1 MSDVRRNRNHSFTTM
16 EHKRPTP
23 RRAAKAAPAPC
34 AEFNPRPEDRGQ
46 MEVVEAYF
54 DHEGR
59 PIKRKGLG
67 AARVSRAYD
76 AQGHQIEERYY
87 NAEGKP
93 TVRKDLGA
101 ARISWRYDGDG
112 RQVGTTLF
120 GADGAPVRPHPPA
133 TRKRALERA

>member
-1 MSDVRRNRNHSFTTM
+1 MLGVQRIHHGRSKSM
-16 EHKRPTP
+16 ERKRPSSP
-23 RRAAKAAPAPC
+23 RAAKAVSPPGG
-34 AEFNPRPEDRGQ
+34 ELHPVSDDRGQ
-46 MEVVEAYF
+46 YEVVEAYF

-87 NAEGKP
+87 NTEGKP

-112 RQVGTTLF
+112 RQVDTRLF
-120 GADGAPVRPHPPA
+120 GADGAPVRPLA
-133 TRKRALERA
+133 TTSRKRALERA

>member
-1 MSDVRRNRNHSFTTM
+1 MQIKSMQPKHS
-16 EHKRPTP
+16 PP
-23 RRAAKAAPAPC
+23 RRAAKAVASAGAEYNSRPA
-34 AEFNPRPEDRGQ
+34 EKGRF
-46 MEVVEAYF
+46 EVVEAYF

-120 GADGAPVRPHPPA
+120 GADGAPVRPQPPTA
-133 TRKRALERA
+133 RKRALERA